1 MIHGASHSKGGVPIY
16 AEGGEFVVNKNATR
30 RHRGLLSRINSFQDG
45 GSTSFNPSDYFGI
58 RTTQNTGDSGFLSS
72 VYSGGPSETELG
84 QLNLTNSVTAQNT
97 ALSAELL
104 RSINETQTQNFNALS
119 ALIMG
124 QSYNTS
130 MQEQS
135 NELLRTLMADLTD
148 KVMAKFDAGWAIVDQ
163 GIEYL
168 RQQVG
173 RDGRANDRYYMNLSS
188 QNGDNLQG
196 IKQVQYSVGEGQE
209 WSLTGMYNNTVYAPA
224 NYNKL
229 VDIKETVDHMRRK
242 MDSGGAGTGVFG
254 NVGTVVDKVVGG
266 VIGAVGSGV
275 SSLFSDRGVKT
286 FRGGGMT
293 ESQQTD
299 MLRKVQPQTYRYKSG
314 GPVQTGFMAQD
325 LQRSSFGR
333 QFVHDSP
340 VGKYVDGG
348 IIGPLLASQSI
359 MQSRMDSYQMGG
371 QIAADSGMSEA
382 LLQGII
388 DAIRDQDMN
397 VNVYTNTEDEVGQMM
412 SSSNSSSAEAG
423 YRDVVNYA

>member
-1 MIHGASHSKGGVPIY
+1 
-16 AEGGEFVVNKNATR
+16 
-30 RHRGLLSRINSFQDG
+30 
-45 GSTSFNPSDYFGI
+45 
-58 RTTQNTGDSGFLSS
+58 
-72 VYSGGPSETELG
+72 
-84 QLNLTNSVTAQNT
+84 
-97 ALSAELL
+97 
-104 RSINETQTQNFNALS
+104 
-119 ALIMG
+119 
-124 QSYNTS
+124 
-130 MQEQS
+130 
-135 NELLRTLMADLTD
+135 
-148 KVMAKFDAGWAIVDQ
+148 
-163 GIEYL
+163 
-168 RQQVG
+168 
-173 RDGRANDRYYMNLSS
+173 MNLSA

-196 IKQVQYSVGEGQE
+196 IKQVHYSVGEGQE
-209 WSLTGMYNNTVYAPA
+209 WTLAGMYNNTVYAPA

-229 VDIKETVDHMRRK
+229 IDIKETVDHMRQK
-242 MDSGGAGTGVFG
+242 ADKGSGITSIFGGTG
-254 NVGTVVDKVVGG
+254 TVLGG
-266 VIGAVGSGV
+266 ITNAVSNI
-275 SSLFSDRGVKT
+275 FSDRNVKT
-286 FRGGGMT
+286 FRSGGMT

-299 MLRKVQPQTYRYKSG
+299 MLRKVQPQTFRYKSG

-371 QIAADSGMSEA
+371 QIASDSGMSEA

-412 SSSNSSSAEAG
+412 NSSNTASAEAG

>member
-1 MIHGASHSKGGVPIY
+1 MTAGNTSVA
-16 AEGGEFVVNKNATR
+16 NQ
-30 RHRGLLSRINSFQDG
+30 LLQQIAD
-45 GSTSFNPSDYFGI
+45 
-58 RTTQNTGDSGFLSS
+58 TQ
-72 VYSGGPSETELG
+72 VIQYEA
-84 QLNLTNSVTAQNT
+84 LT
-97 ALSAELL
+97 
-104 RSINETQTQNFNALS
+104 

-124 QSYNTS
+124 QEYNNVVSIEGNLS
-130 MQEQS
+130 MQELFQGVTDLINS
-135 NELLRTLMADLTD
+135 EFTTTRQQIGAGISAVRQNQFHYSQLNSTRFKNHQDALMADWHLGGLIR
-148 KVMAKFDAGWAIVDQ
+148 K
-163 GIEYL
+163 
-168 RQQVG
+168 
-173 RDGRANDRYYMNLSS
+173 SS
-188 QNGDNLQG
+188 QAGQTQLILDTLSPL
-196 IKQVQYSVGEGQE
+196 IKSSTSMAGA
-209 WSLTGMYNNTVYAPA
+209 NNAVLY
-224 NYNKL
+224 
-229 VDIKETVDHMRRK
+229 DIKETVDHMRK
-242 MDSGGAGTGVFG
+242 QTDNPGGRGILQGIGGTIGGDVGKVITSVG
-254 NVGTVVDKVVGG
+254 N
-266 VIGAVGSGV
+266 I
-275 SSLFSDRGVKT
+275 FSDRGVKT

-299 MLRKVQPQTYRYKSG
+299 MLRKVQPQTFRYKSG

-325 LQRSSFGR
+325 LQKSSFGR

-371 QIAADSGMSEA
+371 QIASDSGMSEA